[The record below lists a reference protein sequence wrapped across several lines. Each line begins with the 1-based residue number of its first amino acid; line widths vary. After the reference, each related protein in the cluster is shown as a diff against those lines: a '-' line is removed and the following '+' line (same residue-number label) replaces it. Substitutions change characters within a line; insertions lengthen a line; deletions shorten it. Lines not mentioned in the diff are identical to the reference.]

1 MTDDAAVAPGRGIV
15 GKGGII
21 LLLVL
26 LSVCA
31 LLVVVALVWIWPLT
45 GGPNPAPTGT
55 TKSCAQGS
63 LWMLA
68 WCPSEDQR
76 LICIVFLSGLLGGFV
91 HSLRSMVWYI
101 GNRRMVRSW
110 IPWYLM
116 LPLLGGLASVV
127 FFLVIRGGFFT
138 APATGG
144 ASGGSAPN
152 VFGFAA
158 FSAMIGLYTN
168 QALRKLQQTFESMLA
183 IQEQGKD
190 AITTSLGVKSAA
202 PSRGVAGT
210 RVAIAGTG
218 FTSATRVRFG
228 ALVAAETRLTSDTL
242 LTATAPQQGPGTVDI
257 EMTNPDNQNVV
268 LHQGFTYVAEVP
280 ADPAAVA
287 GGGGA
292 PAAGQ
297 GGAPAAGDH
306 GAAAVG
312 GDVPAAGG
320 GTTPVA
326 DGGVGSASEGEPKQG

>member
-1 MTDDAAVAPGRGIV
+1 MADEAAVAPGRGIV

-26 LSVCA
+26 LSCCA
-31 LLVVVALVWIWPLT
+31 LLVVAALVWIWPLT
-45 GGPNPAPTGT
+45 AVPNAAAAAT

-63 LWMLA
+63 LWMIA

-76 LICIVFLSGLLGGFV
+76 LICIVFLGGLLGGFV
-91 HSLRSMVWYI
+91 HALRSTVWYV
-101 GNRRMVRSW
+101 GNRRMVKSW

-116 LPLLGGLASVV
+116 LPLLGGLVSVV

-138 APATGG
+138 APAAGN

-168 QALRKLQQTFESMLA
+168 QALRKLQQTFESLLA

-202 PSRGVAGT
+202 PGRGVPGT
-210 RVAIAGTG
+210 HVAIAGTG
-218 FTSATRVRFG
+218 FTSATRVKFG
-228 ALVAAETRLTSDTL
+228 ALAAAEARLTSDTL

-257 EMTNPDNQNVV
+257 ELTNPDNQNVV
-268 LHQGFTYVAEVP
+268 LHQGFTYVAEAPAVP
-280 ADPAAVA
+280 AAAASGGAVPAVDGGAVPAAADA
-287 GGGGA
+287 GAAAPVPGGASGAAA
-292 PAAGQ
+292 PAAGSTDPLE
-297 GGAPAAGDH
+297 GALAG
-306 GAAAVG
+306 
-312 GDVPAAGG
+312 
-320 GTTPVA
+320 T
-326 DGGVGSASEGEPKQG
+326 